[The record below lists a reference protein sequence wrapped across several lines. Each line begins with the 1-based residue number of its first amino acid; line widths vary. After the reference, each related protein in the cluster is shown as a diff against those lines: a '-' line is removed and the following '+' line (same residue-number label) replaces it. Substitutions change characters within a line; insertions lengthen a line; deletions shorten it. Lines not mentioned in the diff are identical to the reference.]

1 MDFRSDTVTQ
11 PTQAMREAMFSAPV
25 GDDVYGDDP
34 TVNELEQFAA
44 ELAGFE
50 AALFTTSGTQAN
62 LLGLMAHCERGD
74 EYLCGQQAH
83 NYKYEAGG
91 AAVLGSIQPQPIE
104 NNPDGTLPFDK
115 LEAAIKP
122 DDAHFARTR
131 LLSLENTINGK
142 VIPLSYLAEAREFVN
157 KHNLKLHLDGAR
169 VFNAAV
175 ALDVPVKDIGQYFD
189 SMTIC
194 LSKGLAAPVGS
205 LLLGSKEYIA
215 KARRLRKMVGGGM
228 RQAGILAAAGKLA
241 ITEQVA
247 QLKQDHINAK
257 ALAEGLAELPGFS
270 VNPDFVQTN
279 IVFAK
284 LDAKV
289 DIQSI
294 AEQLKQQNTSSA
306 QETQFALS
314 HTKTSL
320 LKIFKPSY
328 RALNLCFRLILI
340 IELPLGGSF
349 ILRSIIAKSRI
360 HNAKNPPFN
369 VSHFYFHRLCQ
380 SFWRC

>member
-1 MDFRSDTVTQ
+1 MDFRSDTVTR
-11 PTQAMREAMFSAPV
+11 PTPAMREAMANAIV

-34 TVNELEQFAA
+34 TVNELEAFAA
-44 ELAGFE
+44 KEAGFE

-83 NYKYEAGG
+83 NYRYEAGG
-91 AAVLGSIQPQPIE
+91 AAVLGSIQPQPVE

-115 LEAAIKP
+115 LAAAIKP
-122 DDAHFARTR
+122 DDSHFARTK

-142 VIPLSYLAEAREFVN
+142 VLPLSYLQEARAFVD

-169 VFNAAV
+169 VYNAAT
-175 ALDVPVKDIGQYFD
+175 ALDVPVKDIAQYFD

-194 LSKGLAAPVGS
+194 LSKGLGAPVGS

-241 ITEQVA
+241 LTEQVA
-247 QLKQDHINAK
+247 QLKVDHANAK
-257 ALAEGLAELPGFS
+257 ALAQGLSELPG
-270 VNPDFVQTN
+270 VHINPDFVQTN

-284 LDAKV
+284 LDDSV
-289 DIQSI
+289 DIDAI
-294 AEQLKQQNTSSA
+294 AQKLAE
-306 QETQFALS
+306 E
-314 HTKTSL
+314 
-320 LKIFKPSY
+320 
-328 RALNLCFRLILI
+328 
-340 IELPLGGSF
+340 
-349 ILRSIIAKSRI
+349 SIIITPGNPIRFVTHKDISRQDI
-360 HNAKNPPFN
+360 DLFLEKLRF
-369 VSHFYFHRLCQ
+369 FLG
-380 SFWRC
+380 

>member
-1 MDFRSDTVTQ
+1 MDFRSDTVTR
-11 PTQAMREAMFSAPV
+11 PTPAMREAMANAIV

-34 TVNELEQFAA
+34 TVNELEAFAA
-44 ELAGFE
+44 KEAGFE

-83 NYKYEAGG
+83 NYRYEAGG

-115 LEAAIKP
+115 LAAAIKP
-122 DDAHFARTR
+122 DDSHFARTK

-142 VIPLSYLAEAREFVN
+142 VLPLSYLQEARAFVD

-169 VFNAAV
+169 VYNAAT
-175 ALDVPVKDIGQYFD
+175 ALDVPVRDIAQYFD

-194 LSKGLAAPVGS
+194 LSKGLGAPVGS

-241 ITEQVA
+241 LTEQVA
-247 QLKQDHINAK
+247 QLKVDHANAK
-257 ALAEGLAELPGFS
+257 ALAQGLSELPGVQ

-284 LDAKV
+284 LDDGI
-289 DIQSI
+289 DIDAI
-294 AEQLKQQNTSSA
+294 AQKLAE
-306 QETQFALS
+306 E
-314 HTKTSL
+314 
-320 LKIFKPSY
+320 
-328 RALNLCFRLILI
+328 
-340 IELPLGGSF
+340 
-349 ILRSIIAKSRI
+349 SIIITPGNPIRFVTHKDISRQDI
-360 HNAKNPPFN
+360 DLFLEKLRFF
-369 VSHFYFHRLCQ
+369 VG
-380 SFWRC
+380 

>member
-1 MDFRSDTVTQ
+1 MDFRSDTVTR
-11 PTQAMREAMFSAPV
+11 PTPAMREAMANAIV

-34 TVNELEQFAA
+34 TVNELEAFAA
-44 ELAGFE
+44 KEAGFE

-83 NYKYEAGG
+83 NYRYEAGG

-115 LEAAIKP
+115 LTAAIKP
-122 DDAHFARTR
+122 DDSHFARTK

-142 VIPLSYLAEAREFVN
+142 VLPLSYLQEARAFVD

-169 VFNAAV
+169 VYNAAT
-175 ALDVPVKDIGQYFD
+175 ALDVPVRDIAQYFD

-194 LSKGLAAPVGS
+194 LSKGLGAPVGS

-241 ITEQVA
+241 LTKQVT
-247 QLKQDHINAK
+247 QLKVDHANAK
-257 ALAEGLAELPGFS
+257 ALAQGLSELPGVH

-284 LDAKV
+284 LDDGIDIDAIAQKLAK
-289 DIQSI
+289 
-294 AEQLKQQNTSSA
+294 E
-306 QETQFALS
+306 
-314 HTKTSL
+314 
-320 LKIFKPSY
+320 
-328 RALNLCFRLILI
+328 
-340 IELPLGGSF
+340 
-349 ILRSIIAKSRI
+349 SIIITPGNPIRFVTHKDISRQDI
-360 HNAKNPPFN
+360 DLFLEKLRF
-369 VSHFYFHRLCQ
+369 FLG
-380 SFWRC
+380 

>member
-1 MDFRSDTVTQ
+1 MDFRSDTVTR
-11 PTQAMREAMFSAPV
+11 PTPAMREAMANAIV

-34 TVNELEQFAA
+34 TVNELEAFAA
-44 ELAGFE
+44 KEAGFE

-83 NYKYEAGG
+83 NYRYEAGG
-91 AAVLGSIQPQPIE
+91 AAVLGSIQPQPVE

-115 LEAAIKP
+115 LAAAIKP
-122 DDAHFARTR
+122 DDSHFARTK

-142 VIPLSYLAEAREFVN
+142 VLPLSYLQEARAFVD

-169 VFNAAV
+169 VYNAAT
-175 ALDVPVKDIGQYFD
+175 ALDVPVKDIAQYFD

-194 LSKGLAAPVGS
+194 LSKGLGAPVGS

-215 KARRLRKMVGGGM
+215 KTRRLRKMVGGGM

-241 ITEQVA
+241 LTEQVA
-247 QLKQDHINAK
+247 QLKVDHANAK
-257 ALAEGLAELPGFS
+257 ALAQGLSELPGVH

-284 LDAKV
+284 LDDSIDIDAIAQKLAK
-289 DIQSI
+289 
-294 AEQLKQQNTSSA
+294 E
-306 QETQFALS
+306 
-314 HTKTSL
+314 
-320 LKIFKPSY
+320 
-328 RALNLCFRLILI
+328 
-340 IELPLGGSF
+340 
-349 ILRSIIAKSRI
+349 SIIITPGNPIRFVTHKDISRQDI
-360 HNAKNPPFN
+360 DLFLEKLRF
-369 VSHFYFHRLCQ
+369 FLG
-380 SFWRC
+380 

>member
-1 MDFRSDTVTQ
+1 MDFRSDTVTR
-11 PTQAMREAMFSAPV
+11 PTPAMREAMANAIV

-34 TVNELEQFAA
+34 TVNELEAFAA
-44 ELAGFE
+44 KEAGFE

-83 NYKYEAGG
+83 NYRYEAGG

-115 LEAAIKP
+115 LTAAIKP
-122 DDAHFARTR
+122 DDSHFARTK

-142 VIPLSYLAEAREFVN
+142 VLPLSYLQEARAFVD

-169 VFNAAV
+169 VYNAAT
-175 ALDVPVKDIGQYFD
+175 ALDVPVRDIAQYFD

-194 LSKGLAAPVGS
+194 LSKGLGAPVGS

-241 ITEQVA
+241 LTEQVA
-247 QLKQDHINAK
+247 QLKVDHANAK
-257 ALAEGLAELPGFS
+257 ALAQGLSELPGVH

-279 IVFAK
+279 IVFTK
-284 LDAKV
+284 LDDGIDIDAIAQKLAK
-289 DIQSI
+289 
-294 AEQLKQQNTSSA
+294 E
-306 QETQFALS
+306 
-314 HTKTSL
+314 
-320 LKIFKPSY
+320 
-328 RALNLCFRLILI
+328 
-340 IELPLGGSF
+340 
-349 ILRSIIAKSRI
+349 SIIITPGNPIRFVTHKDISRQDI
-360 HNAKNPPFN
+360 DLFLEKLRF
-369 VSHFYFHRLCQ
+369 FLG
-380 SFWRC
+380 

>member
-1 MDFRSDTVTQ
+1 MDFRSDTVTR
-11 PTQAMREAMFSAPV
+11 PTPAMREAMANAIV

-34 TVNELEQFAA
+34 TVNELEAFAA
-44 ELAGFE
+44 KEAGFE

-83 NYKYEAGG
+83 NYRYEAGG
-91 AAVLGSIQPQPIE
+91 AAVLGSIQPQPVE

-115 LEAAIKP
+115 LTAAIKP
-122 DDAHFARTR
+122 DDSHFARTK

-142 VIPLSYLAEAREFVN
+142 VLPLSYLQEARAFVD

-169 VFNAAV
+169 VYNAAT
-175 ALDVPVKDIGQYFD
+175 ALDVPVRDIAQYFD

-194 LSKGLAAPVGS
+194 LSKGLGAPVGS

-241 ITEQVA
+241 LTEQVA
-247 QLKQDHINAK
+247 QLKVDHANAK
-257 ALAEGLAELPGFS
+257 ALALGLSELPGVH

-284 LDAKV
+284 LDDGI
-289 DIQSI
+289 DIDAI
-294 AEQLKQQNTSSA
+294 AQKLAE
-306 QETQFALS
+306 E
-314 HTKTSL
+314 
-320 LKIFKPSY
+320 
-328 RALNLCFRLILI
+328 
-340 IELPLGGSF
+340 
-349 ILRSIIAKSRI
+349 SIIITPGNPIRFVTHKDISRQDI
-360 HNAKNPPFN
+360 DLFLEKLRF
-369 VSHFYFHRLCQ
+369 FLG
-380 SFWRC
+380 

>member
-11 PTQAMREAMFSAPV
+11 PTQAMREAMFTAPV

-115 LEAAIKP
+115 LAAAIKP
-122 DDAHFARTR
+122 DDMHFARTR

-142 VIPLSYLAEAREFVN
+142 VLPITYLAEARDFVN
-157 KHNLKLHLDGAR
+157 THNLKLHLDGAR

-175 ALDVPVKDIGQYFD
+175 ALDVPVKEIAQYFD

-194 LSKGLAAPVGS
+194 LSKGLSAPVGS

-241 ITEQVA
+241 ITEQVL

-257 ALAEGLAELPGFS
+257 TLAQGLAELPGFS
-270 VNPDFVQTN
+270 VNPDLVQTN

-284 LDAKV
+284 LEPQV
-289 DIQSI
+289 DIASI
-294 AEQLKQQNTSSA
+294 AEKLKQQDVIITPGNPIRFVTHKDISEQDVATFLSA
-306 QETQFALS
+306 L
-314 HTKTSL
+314 KSL
-320 LKIFKPSY
+320 L
-328 RALNLCFRLILI
+328 
-340 IELPLGGSF
+340 
-349 ILRSIIAKSRI
+349 
-360 HNAKNPPFN
+360 
-369 VSHFYFHRLCQ
+369 
-380 SFWRC
+380 

>member
-1 MDFRSDTVTQ
+1 MDFRSDTVTK
-11 PTQAMREAMFSAPV
+11 PTEAMRKAMAEALV

-34 TVNELEQFAA
+34 TVNELEQWAA
-44 ELAGFE
+44 ERHGFE

-104 NNPDGTLPFDK
+104 NNPDGTLDFAK
-115 LEAAIKP
+115 LKAAIKP
-122 DDAHFARTR
+122 DDSHFARTK

-142 VIPLSYLAEAREFVN
+142 VLPLSYLAEAREFVN
-157 KHNLKLHLDGAR
+157 QHNLSLHLDGAR
-169 VFNAAV
+169 VYNAAV
-175 ALDVPVKDIGQYFD
+175 ALDVDVKEIAQHFD

-194 LSKGLAAPVGS
+194 LSKGLCAPIGS
-205 LLLGSKEYIA
+205 LLLGSKAFIA

-241 ITEQVA
+241 LTEQVT
-247 QLKQDHINAK
+247 QLNVDHQNAK
-257 ALAEGLAELPGFS
+257 KLALGLSELDGFH

-284 LDAKV
+284 LD
-289 DIQSI
+289 DSIQINKI
-294 AEQLKQQNTSSA
+294 AEQLAEDGITVSPGNPIRFVTHKDVSSA
-306 QETQFALS
+306 DIDLLLS
-314 HTKTSL
+314 KL
-320 LKIFKPSY
+320 AQYIK
-328 RALNLCFRLILI
+328 
-340 IELPLGGSF
+340 
-349 ILRSIIAKSRI
+349 
-360 HNAKNPPFN
+360 
-369 VSHFYFHRLCQ
+369 
-380 SFWRC
+380 

>member
-1 MDFRSDTVTQ
+1 MDFRSDTVTR
-11 PTQAMREAMFSAPV
+11 PTPAMREAMANAIV

-34 TVNELEQFAA
+34 TVNELEAFAA
-44 ELAGFE
+44 KEAGFE

-83 NYKYEAGG
+83 NYRYEAGG
-91 AAVLGSIQPQPIE
+91 AAVLGSIQPQPVE

-115 LEAAIKP
+115 LAAAIKP
-122 DDAHFARTR
+122 DDSHFARTK

-142 VIPLSYLAEAREFVN
+142 VLPLSYLQEARAFVD

-169 VFNAAV
+169 VYNAAT
-175 ALDVPVKDIGQYFD
+175 ALDVPVRDIAQYFD

-194 LSKGLAAPVGS
+194 LSKGLGAPVGS

-215 KARRLRKMVGGGM
+215 KARRLRIMVGGGM

-241 ITEQVA
+241 LTEQVA
-247 QLKQDHINAK
+247 QLKVDHANAK
-257 ALAEGLAELPGFS
+257 ALAQGLSELPGVH

-284 LDAKV
+284 LDDNV
-289 DIQSI
+289 DINTI
-294 AEQLKQQNTSSA
+294 AQKLAKE
-306 QETQFALS
+306 
-314 HTKTSL
+314 
-320 LKIFKPSY
+320 
-328 RALNLCFRLILI
+328 
-340 IELPLGGSF
+340 
-349 ILRSIIAKSRI
+349 SIIITPGNPIRFVTHKDISRQDI
-360 HNAKNPPFN
+360 DLFLEKLRF
-369 VSHFYFHRLCQ
+369 FLG
-380 SFWRC
+380 